1 MDRKNYTKM
10 LDNNQQEVLIHNDKV
25 NKFLGEG
32 WQVLSSQEKSPVSTK
47 LKLTVNAQVTKP
59 KSESKV
65 DTSQDFIDE
74 VMFDME
80 DIESDLPE
88 DTNHEDDEDHPN
100 DKKED

>member
-10 LDNNQQEVLIHNDKV
+10 LDNNKQQVLIPNDKV

-47 LKLTVNAQVTKP
+47 LKLTVNAQVTKS
-59 KSESKV
+59 KSESDE
-65 DTSQDFIDE
+65 DTSQDFLDE
-74 VMFDME
+74 VLFDME
-80 DIESDLPE
+80 TEPQE
-88 DTNHEDDEDHPN
+88 DTNHVCDDDCTH

>member
-10 LDNNQQEVLIHNDKV
+10 LDNNKQEVLIHNHKV

-59 KSESKV
+59 KSESDE
-65 DTSQDFIDE
+65 DTSQDYLDE
-74 VMFDME
+74 VLFDME
-80 DIESDLPE
+80 ANPSQE
-88 DTNHEDDEDHPN
+88 DKH
-100 DKKED
+100 KED